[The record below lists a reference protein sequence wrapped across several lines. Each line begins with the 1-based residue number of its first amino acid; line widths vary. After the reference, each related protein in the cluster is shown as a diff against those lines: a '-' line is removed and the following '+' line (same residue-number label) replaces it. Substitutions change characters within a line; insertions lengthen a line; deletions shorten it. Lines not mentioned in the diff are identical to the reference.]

1 MLRFLLLIW
10 LTTPGKILKL
20 LHIVVKLAFIDLL
33 FDLPLLARLKTGA
46 PNENIVQTHINIALL
61 NVL

>member
-20 LHIVVKLAFIDLL
+20 LHIVVKLAFIDPL
-33 FDLPLLARLKTGA
+33 FDLPLLVHLKTQ
-46 PNENIVQTHINIALL
+46 IM
-61 NVL
+61 VLKYHKK